1 MRGGDE
7 EEEDRELN
15 ANPLQ
20 NHMRVQLPSTMS
32 RKDGQLEGRLDDL
45 LSRIAMETQEIKEL
59 EQQLTNQ
66 ILANEALQRDLQ
78 EATTGLQDYLRG
90 LRQQARRSQQQVHVL
105 QTENQSLRR
114 LLQDSHRHCR
124 MVQDPQQEELSALW
138 TEVQALR
145 VRQAELEAELQQL
158 RAEPAHQT
166 TSSMMSPSQDPAP
179 ISLLDLN
186 VQLDQ
191 FYPTRLQLER
201 LPDSL
206 PEPKNQTEPQHGAS
220 STDSLSAER
229 VHGSAHQNRTGRQE
243 VRPGQNQ
250 TVEQNLAPSLA
261 SQGTQD
267 SGLELQYLSSP
278 DRGRH
283 QEALPSGG
291 RIRPTPHDPTK
302 VVSAGTSQSFPAGGR
317 MSRRREKQ
325 GGRCVSD
332 CLEEKKMQRSL
343 RRHRSVLQV
352 CDELVCLEETLVQ
365 RRAELRQADR
375 LLLEAQNCRRTAR
388 RDADSL
394 QYQLDDS
401 ATCLLEAT
409 GHLRELQDGA
419 ELLRRKREEEER
431 RLRKMEEQL
440 RSRQEGL
447 QQVESKVTRAANRL
461 ADLLSDCRE
470 ARERLDSLTCQE
482 QHSVWLPRGSR
493 ELEDRRRRTNRSGTR
508 TSCPPFII

>member
-1 MRGGDE
+1 MRGGGDE

-15 ANPLQ
+15 A
-20 NHMRVQLPSTMS
+20 S
-32 RKDGQLEGRLDDL
+32 
-45 LSRIAMETQEIKEL
+45 
-59 EQQLTNQ
+59 
-66 ILANEALQRDLQ
+66 
-78 EATTGLQDYLRG
+78 
-90 LRQQARRSQQQVHVL
+90 RRSQQQVHVL
-105 QTENQSLRR
+105 QAENRSLRR

-145 VRQAELEAELQQL
+145 VRQAELEAELWQL
-158 RAEPAHQT
+158 RAEPDHQ
-166 TSSMMSPSQDPAP
+166 
-179 ISLLDLN
+179 

-191 FYPTRLQLER
+191 FYPTRIQLER
-201 LPDSL
+201 LTHSL
-206 PEPKNQTEPQHGAS
+206 PEPENQTEPQDGAS
-220 STDSLSAER
+220 SRDSLSAER
-229 VHGSAHQNRTGRQE
+229 LHGSAHQNRTGRQE

-283 QEALPSGG
+283 QEELPSGG
-291 RIRPTPHDPTK
+291 RIRPAAHDPTE
-302 VVSAGTSQSFPAGGR
+302 VVSAGTSQGSPAGGR
-317 MSRRREKQ
+317 MSRRRDK

-343 RRHRSVLQV
+343 QRHRSVLQV
-352 CDELVCLEETLVQ
+352 CDELVCLEGTLLQ

-375 LLLEAQNCRRTAR
+375 LLLEAQSCRRMAR

-394 QYQLDDS
+394 QHQLDDS

-409 GHLRELQDGA
+409 GHLRELQEGA

-431 RLRKMEEQL
+431 QLRKMEEEL
-440 RSRQEGL
+440 RSRQEEL
-447 QQVESKVTRAANRL
+447 QQLESKVTRAAHRL

-470 ARERLDSLTCQE
+470 AQERLDSLTCQE
-482 QHSVWLPRGSR
+482 QRSVWLPGGSR
-493 ELEDRRRRTNRSGTR
+493 ELEDRRRRTDRSGTR
-508 TSCPPFII
+508 TPVRPSSSKGVELQKKVEPVEGRKSLKELQKVISVRGRSHMEEAGL

>member
-1 MRGGDE
+1 MRALTLHQPDILLENHRKEESCFPVKGGGEVCEGGEDGGMRGGDE

-15 ANPLQ
+15 ARRVLSYSRLLEECWCLQLLSSFLLTFDLLAAGCKNPLQ

-59 EQQLTNQ
+59 EQQLTSNQ

-158 RAEPAHQT
+158 RAEPAHQ
-166 TSSMMSPSQDPAP
+166 
-179 ISLLDLN
+179 

-250 TVEQNLAPSLA
+250 TVEQNLVSTSRVCPLIITDRDRTGPPNRSDYSELNSGSESQFSGFAVSLHAGPEPTQTMILKQEPLAVHANIRMNLRINSELLQNLSLQPLDGVRFTFSLDTGASSCTPGFHHLIRLRSTRGADCQCFVSNGAP
-261 SQGTQD
+261 
-267 SGLELQYLSSP
+267 
-278 DRGRH
+278 
-283 QEALPSGG
+283 
-291 RIRPTPHDPTK
+291 
-302 VVSAGTSQSFPAGGR
+302 F
-317 MSRRREKQ
+317 
-325 GGRCVSD
+325 
-332 CLEEKKMQRSL
+332 
-343 RRHRSVLQV
+343 
-352 CDELVCLEETLVQ
+352 
-365 RRAELRQADR
+365 
-375 LLLEAQNCRRTAR
+375 
-388 RDADSL
+388 RDAVDL
-394 QYQLDDS
+394 P
-401 ATCLLEAT
+401 
-409 GHLRELQDGA
+409 
-419 ELLRRKREEEER
+419 
-431 RLRKMEEQL
+431 
-440 RSRQEGL
+440 
-447 QQVESKVTRAANRL
+447 VT
-461 ADLLSDCRE
+461 
-470 ARERLDSLTCQE
+470 
-482 QHSVWLPRGSR
+482 
-493 ELEDRRRRTNRSGTR
+493 
-508 TSCPPFII
+508 I

>member
-1 MRGGDE
+1 
-7 EEEDRELN
+7 
-15 ANPLQ
+15 
-20 NHMRVQLPSTMS
+20 MS
-32 RKDGQLEGRLDDL
+32 RKNGQLEGRLDDL

-59 EQQLTNQ
+59 EQQLTSNQ

-78 EATTGLQDYLRG
+78 EATTGLQEYLRG
-90 LRQQARRSQQQVHVL
+90 LRQQSRRSQQQVHVL
-105 QTENQSLRR
+105 QAENRSLRR

-124 MVQDPQQEELSALW
+124 MVQDPQEELSALW

-145 VRQAELEAELQQL
+145 VRQAELEAELWQL
-158 RAEPAHQT
+158 RAEPDHQ
-166 TSSMMSPSQDPAP
+166 
-179 ISLLDLN
+179 

-191 FYPTRLQLER
+191 FYPTRIQLER
-201 LPDSL
+201 LPRSL
-206 PEPKNQTEPQHGAS
+206 PEPKNQTEPQDGAS

-229 VHGSAHQNRTGRQE
+229 LHGSAHQNRTGRQE

-283 QEALPSGG
+283 QEELPSGG
-291 RIRPTPHDPTK
+291 RIRPAAHDPTE
-302 VVSAGTSQSFPAGGR
+302 VVSAGTSQGSPAGGR
-317 MSRRREKQ
+317 MSRRRDK

-352 CDELVCLEETLVQ
+352 CDELVCLEGTLLQ

-375 LLLEAQNCRRTAR
+375 LLLEAQSCRRTAR

-394 QYQLDDS
+394 QHLLDDS

-409 GHLRELQDGA
+409 GHLRELQEGA

-431 RLRKMEEQL
+431 RLRKMEEEL
-440 RSRQEGL
+440 RSRQEEL
-447 QQVESKVTRAANRL
+447 QQLESKVTRAANRSSAASGCQGAAESWRTGGDAL
-461 ADLLSDCRE
+461 TGLGPERPVRPSSSKGVELQKKVEPVEGRKSLKELQKVISVRGRSHMEE
-470 ARERLDSLTCQE
+470 AGL
-482 QHSVWLPRGSR
+482 
-493 ELEDRRRRTNRSGTR
+493 
-508 TSCPPFII
+508 